1 MLASVLP
8 VLAVLVRPRALPLVA
23 ARTCVPL
30 MVRACAS
37 TSSPSALDSW
47 LDGALSAEAQ
57 AASLV
62 KEAEAARSAER
73 LSAWATLVVAN
84 LYRIDDTA
92 TSVIVED
99 WENEGQPTELRF
111 DPDAGTPRQQ
121 ADAAFVKARRLR
133 RGSAV
138 VAELIKESE
147 ARESRL
153 GVWRERSAAAGGD
166 VDADA
171 ALEQTILS
179 EIMRDAK
186 KLKLKLKGLL
196 DEGSDG
202 KRRKAT
208 RDQSPPPIAPS
219 NTPGWAGREFTSLP
233 VCPSSSAATA
243 RRTSSSRWRSP
254 APDVWMHV
262 RGSPGAHVIL
272 QMSRMKGRPAPE
284 DDCLQM
290 AADLAA
296 FYSEMRDEG
305 KVLVTYANPK
315 HVTKPNGAPL
325 GAVKLREEGGT
336 LLGRPSDSAFLP
348 PELKQQREREKF
360 GGSSHPSCRV
370 VARKSGH
377 SAGPVLGRGE

>member
-47 LDGALSAEAQ
+47 LDGALSAERRKR
-57 AASLV
+57 ASLV

-99 WENEGQPTELRF
+99 WENDGQPTELRF

-147 ARESRL
+147 ARESAWAFGASDL
-153 GVWRERSAAAGGD
+153 PQPAATWT
-166 VDADA
+166 
-171 ALEQTILS
+171 LTQRWS
-179 EIMRDAK
+179 R
-186 KLKLKLKGLL
+186 
-196 DEGSDG
+196 
-202 KRRKAT
+202 
-208 RDQSPPPIAPS
+208 
-219 NTPGWAGREFTSLP
+219 
-233 VCPSSSAATA
+233 PSSPRSCEMQ
-243 RRTSSSRWRSP
+243 RSSS
-254 APDVWMHV
+254 
-262 RGSPGAHVIL
+262 
-272 QMSRMKGRPAPE
+272 
-284 DDCLQM
+284 
-290 AADLAA
+290 
-296 FYSEMRDEG
+296 
-305 KVLVTYANPK
+305 
-315 HVTKPNGAPL
+315 
-325 GAVKLREEGGT
+325 
-336 LLGRPSDSAFLP
+336 
-348 PELKQQREREKF
+348 
-360 GGSSHPSCRV
+360 
-370 VARKSGH
+370 
-377 SAGPVLGRGE
+377 

>member
-47 LDGALSAEAQ
+47 LDGALSAERRKR
-57 AASLV
+57 ASLV

-219 NTPGWAGREFTSLP
+219 NTPGWAGREFTSPAGVPIL
-233 VCPSSSAATA
+233 VGRNRKENEQLSLAIA
-243 RRTSSSRWRSP
+243 RP
-254 APDVWMHV
+254 PDVWMHV

-360 GGSSHPSCRV
+360 GGSSSPV
-370 VARKSGH
+370 MSGGG
-377 SAGPVLGRGE
+377 AKKWT